1 MPEQHKP
8 GGPDDTNDTDIDADE
23 LRPSPAA
30 GCSSCQRPLV
40 WESTFDQWGER
51 WLAVCDC
58 GQIESFFCDRR
69 HPEQEPPDPLVMF
82 LQGHRAP
89 RRPATPAW
97 ARLFLHS
104 TQAPLAVHWRHNPE
118 PCPACENP
126 ARFAMLAWPRH
137 DVAAV
142 CSLCLGCGHTLC
154 TYQHPGHGEHRSPL
168 EGTSWTPACPAVKR
182 LRSLVYRNPWGTE
195 PVSGDSDA

>member
-1 MPEQHKP
+1 MPEQHEP
-8 GGPDDTNDTDIDADE
+8 GRPDDTNDTADSDD
-23 LRPSPAA
+23 LRPVPAA

-40 WESTFDQWGER
+40 WESRFDQWGER

-97 ARLFLHS
+97 LRLFLHS

-126 ARFAMLAWPRH
+126 ARFALLAWPRH

-142 CSLCLGCGHTLC
+142 CSLCLGCGHTHC
-154 TYQHPGHGEHRSPL
+154 NYQQPGTGQQLPPL
-168 EGTSWTPACPAVKR
+168 EGTSWAPPGPAVKR
-182 LRSLVYRNPWGTE
+182 LRSLIYRNDLDGDPG
-195 PVSGDSDA
+195 SGSLDE